1 MSPTVVD
8 ASVLAAI
15 CFGEPGG
22 EQWADRLEG
31 VPVFA
36 PTLLRHELI
45 SVARKK
51 SQTHPDQAPAIRR
64 ALVRVL
70 DGSHGIRWRDPDP
83 IDVLL
88 TAQATGLTT
97 YDATYLCL
105 AGLLAGE
112 LLTADRALA
121 SALT

>member
-1 MSPTVVD
+1 MMPTVVD
-8 ASVLAAI
+8 ASVVAAI
-15 CFGEPGG
+15 CFGELGG

-31 VPVFA
+31 APVFA

-64 ALVRVL
+64 ALARVL
-70 DGSHGIRWRDPDP
+70 DGSHGIHWRDPDP

-121 SALT
+121 SVLT